1 MEAARARYRTGGAH
15 AASLLAWSL
24 AALLCVALFAAR
36 LVLFMLARLE
46 GDVVAVV
53 RETVQPEHA
62 SVWVCPPLETGNGVG
77 AER

>member
-1 MEAARARYRTGGAH
+1 MEAARVRYRAGGAR

-24 AALLCVALFAAR
+24 AALSVTLFAVQ

-62 SVWVCPPLETGNGVG
+62 SMWVRPPLKTGDGVG

>member
-1 MEAARARYRTGGAH
+1 MEAARVRYRTGGAR

-24 AALLCVALFAAR
+24 AALCVALFAAR